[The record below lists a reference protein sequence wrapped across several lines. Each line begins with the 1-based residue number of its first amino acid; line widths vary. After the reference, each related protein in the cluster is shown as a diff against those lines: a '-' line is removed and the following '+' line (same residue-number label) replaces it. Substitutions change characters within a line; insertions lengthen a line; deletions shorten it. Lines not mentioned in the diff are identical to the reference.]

1 MTRGK
6 GNAGKAHQ
14 ILTPKS
20 LTCFEGLKNKGEN
33 MYIDTLTYEVFGIL
47 TELDMKKC
55 FLTLDEERQKKNS
68 IEKRIM
74 NCGMHRNRNVGEEN
88 KSRKQPKESCPRNK
102 RGWREKI
109 RL

>member
-1 MTRGK
+1 MPYVHVTRGK

-33 MYIDTLTYEVFGIL
+33 VYIDTLTYEVFGIL

-55 FLTLDEERQKKNS
+55 FLTLDEERQK
-68 IEKRIM
+68 EKF
-74 NCGMHRNRNVGEEN
+74 HREEDN
-88 KSRKQPKESCPRNK
+88 ELWYASEPEC
-102 RGWREKI
+102 RGRE
-109 RL
+109 